1 VSNLTVFENGQFVT
15 RENHP
20 QVLVPLARY
29 RVRYLGDGFHSQHV
43 GETATVVAR
52 MSIQSWVIRL
62 EFDNGD
68 LWWVADYD
76 TEGVRASE

>member
-1 VSNLTVFENGQFVT
+1 VSDQVTVFENGEFVT
-15 RENHP
+15 RANNT

-52 MSIQSWVIRL
+52 RSLQSFVIRL

-68 LWWVADYD
+68 LWWVADWD
-76 TEGVRASE
+76 TEVV

>member
-1 VSNLTVFENGQFVT
+1 MSKMTVFENGEFVT
-15 RENHP
+15 RENYP
-20 QVLVPLARY
+20 QVLVPPARY

-52 MSIQSWVIRL
+52 MSLQSFVIRL

-68 LWWVADYD
+68 LWWVADWD
-76 TEGVRASE
+76 TEVV